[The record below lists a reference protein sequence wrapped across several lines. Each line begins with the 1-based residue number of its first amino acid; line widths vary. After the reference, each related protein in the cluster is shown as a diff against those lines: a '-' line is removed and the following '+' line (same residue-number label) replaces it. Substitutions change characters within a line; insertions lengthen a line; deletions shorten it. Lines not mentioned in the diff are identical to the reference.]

1 MLDLYQQASG
11 RDLDN
16 FEFYMAFG
24 YWKLACILE
33 GVYSRYVGGA
43 MGDKTPP
50 QGADSFAARV
60 DALVKM
66 ATAAAEQVA

>member
-1 MLDLYQQASG
+1 MLDLYLEASG
-11 RDLDN
+11 RDLDD

-43 MGDKTPP
+43 MGDKAPP
-50 QGADSFAARV
+50 QGAASFAARV
-60 DALVKM
+60 DALTEM
-66 ATAAAEQVA
+66 ATHAAEQVA